1 MKDVSLDNI
10 YMHDYLDLFDTKE
23 ESIET
28 SQNVITT
35 LETGGFQ
42 LTKWI
47 SNNQEIL
54 SALPSLELSPSSIN
68 LDLEGTSIGRAL
80 GILWNPHKE
89 PFKTKYP
96 KGKSH

>member
-1 MKDVSLDNI
+1 
-10 YMHDYLDLFDTKE
+10 MHDYLDPFDTKE

-42 LTKWI
+42 LTRWI

-54 SALPSLELSPSSIN
+54 SALLSLEWSPS
-68 LDLEGTSIGRAL
+68 
-80 GILWNPHKE
+80 
-89 PFKTKYP
+89 
-96 KGKSH
+96 